1 MLNAMLV
8 LALLGQQDDAAVKE
22 ALDHFKVGMRATSA
36 VAQASA
42 ITELAR
48 TPHEKTFKPIA
59 GLVMDGP
66 KETRIA
72 AAKGLGNFTDYKKL
86 ATPTL
91 MNALTAPAN
100 LKEFDVLAA
109 IYEGLGKLA
118 DPTSLETVHKGF
130 RSEQIKPARA
140 AIACAGAMRQKESM
154 DVLIELLKDCQK
166 WLKNKQGGPYKDD
179 KGQNGD
185 DNAVKTRVDEIQ
197 KEIIKAFQAITK
209 EKWTTAMEWE
219 LWWSKHKAT
228 FEPSK

>member
-1 MLNAMLV
+1 MLNAVLM
-8 LALLGQQDDAAVKE
+8 LALLGQDDAAVKE
-22 ALDHFKVGMRATSA
+22 ALDRFKTGMKATSA
-36 VAQASA
+36 VGQAAA

-48 TPHEKTFKPIA
+48 TPHEKTFPKIA
-59 GLVMDGP
+59 PFVMDGA

-72 AAKGLGNFTDYKKL
+72 AAKGLGNFTDYKKM

-91 MNALTAPAN
+91 MSALSAPAN
-100 LKEFDVLAA
+100 AKEFDVLAA

-118 DPTSLETVHKGF
+118 DPLSLDTVHKGF
-130 RSEQIKPARA
+130 RSEQIKPAKA

-154 DVLIELLKDCQK
+154 DVLIALLTDVQK

-185 DNAVKTRVDEIQ
+185 DNAIKTRVEDIQ

-209 EKWTTAMEWE
+209 EKWTTAQEWE
-219 LWWSKHKAT
+219 LWWTKHKAT